1 MTAAGE
7 GDHTLRS
14 AEGVA
19 GAASDEA
26 TSPVEEAARAVRDA
40 IGEPVPRV
48 AVVLGSGLGGLAD
61 RFEGTARV
69 ATAGI
74 PGWPESTVEGHAGE
88 LLAGDLGG
96 GRTLGLSGRVHMYEG
111 HDPRSVG
118 FPVRVLARLGVEV
131 LVLSNAAGAI
141 DVRLAPGDLML
152 IADHIDLMG
161 RSPLRGP
168 PAPDEVRHADP
179 RDAYDPVLRSRLRR
193 AAREVGVGL
202 REGVYAATLGPS
214 YETPAEI
221 EMLDRMGAD
230 AVGMST
236 VPEVLT
242 ARALGLRCVAV
253 SCLTNYAAGVGP
265 EPLDH
270 ADVLETAERVADT
283 FQELVIR
290 GLERIRAPEGT

>member
-1 MTAAGE
+1 MTGPGVE
-7 GDHTLRS
+7 TL
-14 AEGVA
+14 
-19 GAASDEA
+19 
-26 TSPVEEAARAVRDA
+26 PVEEAARVVRDA

-61 RFEGTARV
+61 RFEVTARIG
-69 ATAGI
+69 TSGI

-96 GRTLGLSGRVHMYEG
+96 GRTLGLSGRVHLYEG

-118 FPVRVLARLGVEV
+118 FPVRVLARLGVEI

-141 DVRLAPGDLML
+141 DARLAPGDLML
-152 IADHIDLMG
+152 IADHIDLTG

-168 PAPDEVRHADP
+168 PVPDEARRPDP
-179 RDAYDPVLRSRLRR
+179 RDAYDSVLRSRLRR
-193 AAREVGVGL
+193 AARELGVGL
-202 REGVYAATLGPS
+202 REGVYAAMLGPS

-265 EPLDH
+265 DPLEHDE
-270 ADVLETAERVADT
+270 VLETAERVADT

-290 GLERIRAPEGT
+290 GLERIRAPEGS

>member
-1 MTAAGE
+1 MTGP
-7 GDHTLRS
+7 GVTTL
-14 AEGVA
+14 
-19 GAASDEA
+19 
-26 TSPVEEAARAVRDA
+26 PVEEAARVVRDA
-40 IGEPVPRV
+40 IGEPVPQV

-61 RFEGTARV
+61 RFKGTVRI
-69 ATAGI
+69 ATGGI

-96 GRTLGLSGRVHMYEG
+96 ARTLGLSGRVHLYEG

-118 FPVRVLARLGVEV
+118 FPVRVLARLRVEI

-141 DVRLAPGDLML
+141 DARLAPGDLML

-161 RSPLRGP
+161 RSPLRSP
-168 PAPDEVRHADP
+168 PAPDEAHRLDS
-179 RDAYDPVLRSRLRR
+179 RDAYDPVLRRRLRR

-270 ADVLETAERVADT
+270 DDVLETAERVADT

-290 GLERIRAPEGT
+290 GLERIRTPEGS

>member
-1 MTAAGE
+1 MV
-7 GDHTLRS
+7 R
-14 AEGVA
+14 AE
-19 GAASDEA
+19 
-26 TSPVEEAARAVRDA
+26 

-61 RFEGTARV
+61 RFEGTARI
-69 ATAGI
+69 ATGLI

-118 FPVRVLARLGVEV
+118 FPVRVLARLGVEI

-141 DVRLAPGDLML
+141 DARLAPGDFML
-152 IADHIDLMG
+152 IADHVDLTG
-161 RSPLRGP
+161 RSPLRGL
-168 PAPDEVRHADP
+168 PASDEAPRPGMPLPDP

-193 AAREVGVGL
+193 AARDVGVGL

-270 ADVLETAERVADT
+270 DDVLETAERVADT

-290 GLERIRAPEGT
+290 GLERIRAPEGA